1 MNSTNDLKCR
11 LLKRSEVSKATTLC
25 KTSIYELM
33 KTGDF
38 PKPINIGGR
47 RVAWLQS
54 DIETWITD
62 RLALA
67 GRAA

>member
-1 MNSTNDLKCR
+1 MNTETTKPR
-11 LLKRSEVSKATTLC
+11 LIARAEVIKRVSLC
-25 KTSIYELM
+25 KASIYKRM
-33 KTGDF
+33 KVGEF

-47 RVAWLQS
+47 RVAWLES
-54 DIETWITD
+54 DIENWITE